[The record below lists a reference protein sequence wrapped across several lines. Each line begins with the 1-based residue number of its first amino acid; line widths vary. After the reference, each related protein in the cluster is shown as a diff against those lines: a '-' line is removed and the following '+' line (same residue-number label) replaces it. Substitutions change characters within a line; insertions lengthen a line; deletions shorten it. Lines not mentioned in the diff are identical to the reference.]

1 MAIRVLLADDHVVV
15 CEGLKMILSKQ
26 NDIAV
31 VGSATNGREVVK
43 LAFLCDPNVVVMDI
57 CMPELNGIDAA
68 YRIRELDSSI
78 QIVFLSMYA
87 TKEYIYRAMKSGAM
101 GYILKESAGDDIV
114 RAIYAVHSGQRFFST
129 ELKEII
135 IDHHVFK
142 SEDLPSKSPL
152 DCLSSREREILQLVV
167 EGKSSSEIGKIVHL
181 SRTTVETYRSRLM
194 TKLDIGNVPD
204 LVRFA
209 IQHGLTRLTR

>member
-1 MAIRVLLADDHVVV
+1 MPIRVLLADDHAVV
-15 CEGLKMILSKQ
+15 CEGLKLILGKQ
-26 NDIAV
+26 KDIEV
-31 VGSATNGREVVK
+31 VGATGSGREAVK
-43 LAFLCDPNVVVMDI
+43 MALIHHPDVIVMDI

-68 YRIRELDSSI
+68 CRILNVNPSI

-87 TKEYIYRAMKSGAM
+87 TKEYVYQAMKVGAL
-101 GYILKESAGDDIV
+101 GYVLKESAGDDV
-114 RAIYAVHSGQRFFST
+114 VKAIRSVHSGQRFLSQ
-129 ELKEII
+129 ELKDII

-142 SEDLPSKSPL
+142 SEDLPPRSPL
-152 DCLSSREREILQLVV
+152 DGLSSREREILQLVV
-167 EGKSSSEIGKIVHL
+167 EGKSSSEIGKSVHL
-181 SRTTVETYRSRLM
+181 SRSTVETYRSRLM